1 MASGLRQKG
10 KSKRVD
16 RDGGPSWCWVSW
28 WMVEPGGS
36 VNGAGG
42 GSGGGRVS
50 TYRVAEDWAGGG
62 LSMGVARSEGG
73 PMPTM
78 NDTEGT
84 RVEPAGVG
92 SPERTR

>member
-16 RDGGPSWCWVSW
+16 RDGGPSWRCVSW
-28 WMVEPGGS
+28 WMVEPGGL

-50 TYRVAEDWAGGG
+50 TYRVAEGWAGGG
-62 LSMGVARSEGG
+62 LSMGVAQSEGG

-84 RVEPAGVG
+84 RVKPAGVG
-92 SPERTR
+92 SPEHTS